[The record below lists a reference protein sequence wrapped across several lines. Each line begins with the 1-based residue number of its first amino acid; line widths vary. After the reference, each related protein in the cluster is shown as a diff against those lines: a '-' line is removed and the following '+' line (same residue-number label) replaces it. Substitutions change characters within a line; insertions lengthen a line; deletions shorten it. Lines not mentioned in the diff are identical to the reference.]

1 MNLFKKIGKSIAIAF
16 SMYSKIPMVQ
26 FEWKEEDMRYSMCF
40 FPLVG
45 IVIGLLSWCWW
56 LFCQQFGIGKMCFA
70 FVGLAIILLVTG
82 GIHMDGYM
90 DTMDALH
97 SYGSREKKLE
107 ILKDSHI
114 GAFAVIMTVLYVLIA
129 AGAYSEIKNYSVMAS
144 FCGSYFLSRIFSA
157 IAVVSFPCAKKEG
170 TLYMFADAAQEKIVK
185 RSLYAELAFCVLW
198 QILMNPKAGI
208 MQLICALAVFGYY
221 YYKSKKEFG
230 GITGDLAGYFVTL
243 CEGALMVMAAI
254 DCL

>member
-70 FVGLAIILLVTG
+70 FVGIAIILLVTG

-97 SYGSREKKLE
+97 SSGNLKGFSHWCICRDYDCSLCADSSR
-107 ILKDSHI
+107 
-114 GAFAVIMTVLYVLIA
+114 
-129 AGAYSEIKNYSVMAS
+129 
-144 FCGSYFLSRIFSA
+144 CIF
-157 IAVVSFPCAKKEG
+157 
-170 TLYMFADAAQEKIVK
+170 
-185 RSLYAELAFCVLW
+185 
-198 QILMNPKAGI
+198 
-208 MQLICALAVFGYY
+208 
-221 YYKSKKEFG
+221 
-230 GITGDLAGYFVTL
+230 
-243 CEGALMVMAAI
+243 
-254 DCL
+254 

>member
-1 MNLFKKIGKSIAIAF
+1 MNLCKKIGKSIAIAF

-97 SYGSREKKLE
+97 SYGSREK
-107 ILKDSHI
+107 
-114 GAFAVIMTVLYVLIA
+114 
-129 AGAYSEIKNYSVMAS
+129 
-144 FCGSYFLSRIFSA
+144 
-157 IAVVSFPCAKKEG
+157 
-170 TLYMFADAAQEKIVK
+170 TLYMFADAAHDKIVK
-185 RSLYAELAFCVLW
+185 RSPYAELAFCALW
-198 QILMNPKAGI
+198 QILMDPKAGI
-208 MQLICALAVFGYY
+208 MQLICALTVFGYY

-254 DCL
+254 ACL

>member
-1 MNLFKKIGKSIAIAF
+1 MNLFKKIGKSIVIAF

-90 DTMDALH
+90 YTMDALH

-185 RSLYAELAFCVLW
+185 RSLYAELAFCVL
-198 QILMNPKAGI
+198 
-208 MQLICALAVFGYY
+208 
-221 YYKSKKEFG
+221 
-230 GITGDLAGYFVTL
+230 
-243 CEGALMVMAAI
+243 
-254 DCL
+254 

>member
-144 FCGSYFLSRIFSA
+144 FCGSYFLSRILSA

-198 QILMNPKAGI
+198 QILMDPKAGI

-230 GITGDLAGYFVTL
+230 GITCDLAGYFVTL

-254 DCL
+254 ACL

>member
-144 FCGSYFLSRIFSA
+144 FCGSYFQCNCSCLVSVCKKRRNAVYVCRCGTGENSKEKLVCRVSALRIMANFDGSKGRYYA
-157 IAVVSFPCAKKEG
+157 A
-170 TLYMFADAAQEKIVK
+170 YMCFDSVW
-185 RSLYAELAFCVLW
+185 LLL
-198 QILMNPKAGI
+198 L
-208 MQLICALAVFGYY
+208 
-221 YYKSKKEFG
+221 
-230 GITGDLAGYFVTL
+230 
-243 CEGALMVMAAI
+243 
-254 DCL
+254 

>member
-16 SMYSKIPMVQ
+16 SMYSKIPMPQ

-45 IVIGLLSWCWW
+45 IVIGLLSWFWW
-56 LFCQQFGIGKMCFA
+56 LFCQHFGIGKMCFA

-144 FCGSYFLSRIFSA
+144 FCGAYFLSRIFSA

-185 RSLYAELAFCVLW
+185 RSLYGELAICVFW
-198 QILMNPKAGI
+198 QILMDSKAGI
-208 MQLICALAVFGYY
+208 MQLICALAVFSYY

-254 DCL
+254 ACL

>member
-1 MNLFKKIGKSIAIAF
+1 MNIFKKIGKSIAIAF
-16 SMYSKIPMVQ
+16 SMYSKIPMPQ

-45 IVIGLLSWCWW
+45 IVIGLLSWFWW
-56 LFCQQFGIGKMCFA
+56 LFCQHFGIGKMCFA

-107 ILKDSHI
+107 I
-114 GAFAVIMTVLYVLIA
+114 
-129 AGAYSEIKNYSVMAS
+129 MAS
-144 FCGSYFLSRIFSA
+144 FCGAYFLSRIFSE

-170 TLYMFADAAQEKIVK
+170 TLYMFADTAQEKIVK
-185 RSLYAELAFCVLW
+185 RSLYGELVLCAFW
-198 QILMNPKAGI
+198 QILMDPKAGI
-208 MQLICALAVFGYY
+208 MQLICALAVFGY

-254 DCL
+254 ACL

>member
-1 MNLFKKIGKSIAIAF
+1 MVLVAFLPAI
-16 SMYSKIPMVQ
+16 
-26 FEWKEEDMRYSMCF
+26 WH
-40 FPLVG
+40 
-45 IVIGLLSWCWW
+45 W
-56 LFCQQFGIGKMCFA
+56 KMCFA

-144 FCGSYFLSRIFSA
+144 FCGSYFLSRILVQLQLSRFRVQKRRN
-157 IAVVSFPCAKKEG
+157 AVYVCRCGTGENSKEKPVCRVSVLRIMANFDESKGRYYAA
-170 TLYMFADAAQEKIVK
+170 YM
-185 RSLYAELAFCVLW
+185 C
-198 QILMNPKAGI
+198 
-208 MQLICALAVFGYY
+208 FG
-221 YYKSKKEFG
+221 SVW
-230 GITGDLAGYFVTL
+230 LL
-243 CEGALMVMAAI
+243 L
-254 DCL
+254 L

>member
-1 MNLFKKIGKSIAIAF
+1 MIHKNRIIDRRITKMNTNLKKLEKFNLRIAF

-56 LFCQQFGIGKMCFA
+56 LFCQQFDIGKMCFA
-70 FVGLAIILLVTG
+70 FVGIAIILLVTG

-90 DTMDALH
+90 DTIGCASFLWKP
-97 SYGSREKKLE
+97 RKKTG

-144 FCGSYFLSRIFSA
+144 FCGAYFLSRIFSA
-157 IAVVSFPCAKKEG
+157 IAVVSFPCAKRRNAVYVCRCGTGENSKEKPVCRVSVLRIMANFDG
-170 TLYMFADAAQEKIVK
+170 SKGRYYAAYM
-185 RSLYAELAFCVLW
+185 C
-198 QILMNPKAGI
+198 
-208 MQLICALAVFGYY
+208 FG
-221 YYKSKKEFG
+221 SVW
-230 GITGDLAGYFVTL
+230 LL
-243 CEGALMVMAAI
+243 L
-254 DCL
+254 L

>member
-1 MNLFKKIGKSIAIAF
+1 
-16 SMYSKIPMVQ
+16 
-26 FEWKEEDMRYSMCF
+26 
-40 FPLVG
+40 
-45 IVIGLLSWCWW
+45 
-56 LFCQQFGIGKMCFA
+56 
-70 FVGLAIILLVTG
+70 
-82 GIHMDGYM
+82 MDGYM

-254 DCL
+254 ACL

>member
-1 MNLFKKIGKSIAIAF
+1 
-16 SMYSKIPMVQ
+16 
-26 FEWKEEDMRYSMCF
+26 
-40 FPLVG
+40 
-45 IVIGLLSWCWW
+45 
-56 LFCQQFGIGKMCFA
+56 
-70 FVGLAIILLVTG
+70 
-82 GIHMDGYM
+82 MDGYM

-185 RSLYAELAFCVLW
+185 RSLYAELALCVLW
-198 QILMNPKAGI
+198 QILMYPKAGI

-254 DCL
+254 ACL

>member
-56 LFCQQFGIGKMCFA
+56 LFCQQFDIGKMCFA
-70 FVGLAIILLVTG
+70 FVGIAIILLVTG

-185 RSLYAELAFCVLW
+185 RSLYAELALCAFW
-198 QILMNPKAGI
+198 QILMDPKAGI
-208 MQLICALAVFGYY
+208 MQLICALTVFSYY

-254 DCL
+254 ACL

>member
-1 MNLFKKIGKSIAIAF
+1 MNLCKKIGKSIAIAF

-185 RSLYAELAFCVLW
+185 RSLYAELALCALW
-198 QILMNPKAGI
+198 QILMDPKAGI
-208 MQLICALAVFGYY
+208 MQLIFSLTVFGYY

-230 GITGDLAGYFVTL
+230 GITVDLAGYFVTL

-254 DCL
+254 ACL

>member
-1 MNLFKKIGKSIAIAF
+1 MTNLKQIARSMAIAF
-16 SMYSKIPMVQ
+16 SMYSKIPMPQ

-40 FPLVG
+40 FPFVG
-45 IVIGLLSWCWW
+45 IVIGLLSWGWW
-56 LFCQQFGIGKMCFA
+56 LLCRHFGIGKMCFS
-70 FVGLAIILLVTG
+70 FIGLAIILLVTG

-129 AGAYSEIKNYSVMAS
+129 AGAYSEISKANVMAS
-144 FCGSYFLSRIFSA
+144 FCGAYFLSRIFSA

-170 TLYMFADAAQEKIVK
+170 TLYLFADSAHERIVK
-185 RSLYAELAFCVLW
+185 TSLYVELVICVCW
-198 QILMNPKAGI
+198 QIWMSPKAGL
-208 MQLICALAVFGYY
+208 MQIVCAAAVFGYY

-254 DCL
+254 ACL

>member
-1 MNLFKKIGKSIAIAF
+1 MNLCKKIGKSIAIAF

-157 IAVVSFPCAKKEG
+157 IAVVSFPCAKRRNAVYVCRCGTGENSKEKPVCRVSVLRIMANFDESKG
-170 TLYMFADAAQEKIVK
+170 RYYAAYM
-185 RSLYAELAFCVLW
+185 C
-198 QILMNPKAGI
+198 
-208 MQLICALAVFGYY
+208 FG
-221 YYKSKKEFG
+221 SVW
-230 GITGDLAGYFVTL
+230 LL
-243 CEGALMVMAAI
+243 L
-254 DCL
+254 L

>member
-97 SYGSREKKLE
+97 SYGSLEKKLE

-114 GAFAVIMTVLYVLIA
+114 GAFA
-129 AGAYSEIKNYSVMAS
+129 VMAS

-254 DCL
+254 ACL

>member
-1 MNLFKKIGKSIAIAF
+1 M
-16 SMYSKIPMVQ
+16 
-26 FEWKEEDMRYSMCF
+26 
-40 FPLVG
+40 
-45 IVIGLLSWCWW
+45 
-56 LFCQQFGIGKMCFA
+56 
-70 FVGLAIILLVTG
+70 
-82 GIHMDGYM
+82 
-90 DTMDALH
+90 
-97 SYGSREKKLE
+97 
-107 ILKDSHI
+107 

-185 RSLYAELAFCVLW
+185 RSLYAELALCALW
-198 QILMNPKAGI
+198 QILMDPKAGI
-208 MQLICALAVFGYY
+208 MQLICALTVFGYY

-254 DCL
+254 ACL

>member
-16 SMYSKIPMVQ
+16 SMYSKIPMPQ

-45 IVIGLLSWCWW
+45 IVIGLLSWFWW
-56 LFCQQFGIGKMCFA
+56 LFCQHFGIGKMCFA

-144 FCGSYFLSRIFSA
+144 FCSAYFLSRIFSA

-185 RSLYAELAFCVLW
+185 RSLYGELVLCAFW
-198 QILMNPKAGI
+198 QILMDPKAGI

-221 YYKSKKEFG
+221 YNKSKKEFG

-254 DCL
+254 ACL